1 MKLFTHYVPGSKPDM
16 REDESPFA
24 CDMTAIP
31 ADQREPHL
39 VTVDELFRVV
49 ETVHELSN
57 G

>member
-1 MKLFTHYVPGSKPDM
+1 M